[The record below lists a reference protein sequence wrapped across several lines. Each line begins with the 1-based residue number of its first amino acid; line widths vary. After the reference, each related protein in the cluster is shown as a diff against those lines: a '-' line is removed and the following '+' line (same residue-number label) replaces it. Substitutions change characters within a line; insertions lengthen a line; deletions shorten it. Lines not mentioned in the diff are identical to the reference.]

1 MRQTQEKFAKSA
13 ALANRRFEA
22 TQKRDRQTLHVAM
35 QDRREAAKNLRLAV
49 SAWQKSTNAWSAA
62 TNARINRLNK
72 HVAANAAAISAN
84 AKKAA
89 KDLAGAMNSWNHKIA
104 KFSAGEKAANSKLSR
119 QFTAQNKATR
129 AWAANKIATM
139 VATTGAQ
146 FNKVETKM
154 AKNRHEVD
162 MALRQATMRFAAALN
177 AQKALEDRRYAQ
189 TVRNINAARA
199 DAKRRVGAATTEFK
213 LGLMSLRTTVNRQV
227 QKVNSRIDNA
237 AGVVRK
243 NRAAQ
248 AKVNANVNAETTRMI
263 KLGNKRYKKHLK
275 DDAELQRLINKRQA
289 ETTRRLNRMANS
301 FNQQISAIRKTLARD
316 RKHAENRLKTATSKV
331 WAAFNAQREAQ
342 RQKNASMEA
351 ATRRMRLDAFRN
363 VRLAKAAFRKK
374 IKKLGKVVA
383 KNDAAAKKKIFKLT
397 GIVQKNAE
405 KSAQGRKQ
413 LMIMEESNK
422 NELRVSIQR
431 AIKKGE
437 DAAKRVEKKGK
448 KMDKD
453 TRWLINNDLK
463 EKISKL
469 RSETNMSLDQLA
481 AADKRA
487 RAALKRQMI
496 YAVNSMARV
505 AKADLATAMRTSV
518 KKMSSFQ
525 KKAAAAH
532 KASALDRA
540 AIAASIKASAK
551 DISRRIRD
559 AVLADTRAKA
569 AVSEQ
574 TAGKIKNIHNRLDIY
589 SSRMKAIAKKNRAA
603 LRAQTA

>member
-1 MRQTQEKFAKSA
+1 M
-13 ALANRRFEA
+13 
-22 TQKRDRQTLHVAM
+22 
-35 QDRREAAKNLRLAV
+35 
-49 SAWQKSTNAWSAA
+49 
-62 TNARINRLNK
+62 NK
-72 HVAANAAAISAN
+72 HVAANAAQISAN

-119 QFTAQNKATR
+119 QFAAQNKATR
-129 AWAANKIATM
+129 AWATNKIATM

-248 AKVNANVNAETTRMI
+248 AKVNANVNAETRRMI

-275 DDAELQRLINKRQA
+275 DDAELNRLINKRQA
-289 ETTRRLNRMANS
+289 ETTRRLNRMADS
-301 FNQQISAIRKTLARD
+301 FNQQLSAIRKTLARD
-316 RKHAENRLKTATSKV
+316 RKHAENRLRTATGKV

-383 KNDAAAKKKIFKLT
+383 KNDKIAEGKIFKLT
-397 GIVQKNAE
+397 GVVKRNAE

-422 NELRVSIQR
+422 NELRASIR
-431 AIKKGE
+431 NAIKRGE
-437 DAAKRVEKKGK
+437 ANAKRVMKTGE

-453 TRWLINNDLK
+453 TRWLVENSLR
-463 EKISKL
+463 EKIAKL
-469 RSETNMSLDQLA
+469 QCQACHEDGREDGQG
-481 AADKRA
+481 
-487 RAALKRQMI
+487 
-496 YAVNSMARV
+496 
-505 AKADLATAMRTSV
+505 
-518 KKMSSFQ
+518 
-525 KKAAAAH
+525 H
-532 KASALDRA
+532 P
-540 AIAASIKASAK
+540 
-551 DISRRIRD
+551 
-559 AVLADTRAKA
+559 
-569 AVSEQ
+569 
-574 TAGKIKNIHNRLDIY
+574 
-589 SSRMKAIAKKNRAA
+589 
-603 LRAQTA
+603 